1 MAYAQTIWTN
11 REVEKP
17 RTYTFQDNGD
27 GTTTLIPAEGNI
39 ISAGT
44 PIMADNLN
52 NIEEYLAYLAINTEV
67 VDKQSNSNGH
77 YIRWANG
84 QQLMWGQINYTIT
97 TGAVGSVF
105 AQTLTLKTLPADFSH
120 NTYYAGLT
128 GYFTECIGLDIRTR
142 TMTTIEPRI
151 FTSVAVTSKV
161 IDIGFFCFGRWYE

>member
-1 MAYAQTIWTN
+1 MAYSKTIWTN

-17 RTYTFQDNGD
+17 RTYTLQDNGN

-52 NIEEYLAYLAINTEV
+52 NIEEYLEYLSINSDV
-67 VDKQSNSNGH
+67 VDKAQNGNGS

-84 QQLMWGQINYTIT
+84 QQLMWGQASYVIT

-105 AQTLTLKTLPADFSH
+105 AQTLPLKALPADFSH
-120 NTYYAGLT
+120 NTYYVGMT
-128 GYFTECIGLDIRTR
+128 GYFTECMSLDIRTR
-142 TMTTIEPRI
+142 AYTTIEPRI
-151 FTSVAVTSKV
+151 FTSVAVTSKTV
-161 IDIGFFCFGRWYE
+161 DLGFFCFGRWYE